1 MIRTPEL
8 KKQAAMLALEI
19 QAAMNAPLKRADALE
34 IVAKLNGFKNW
45 RHAVS
50 ATQAGPEVSVAPA
63 STPALPVEL
72 EVIFGSEDSSSFEK
86 GHDPETLDN
95 YYLKKF
101 ATEGEKA
108 AYLEGINDM
117 DGWAAYTVVENPLK
131 QFFAEFAPG
140 EDATAIRA
148 ELTKMGFTR
157 VAGAMRGADEEFNRD
172 ILDPANGEEAL
183 DPASGEEALAFQFII
198 FQRDEA
204 SGMRFVNMDCALC
217 SNGDYL
223 TETPLFTGAT
233 VLETLKSA
241 LKKADAQRDEAL
253 REFQSMSESAQ

>member
-19 QAAMNAPLKRADALE
+19 QAATNAPLKRADALE

-50 ATQAGPEVSVAPA
+50 TAPAGPEVSV
-63 STPALPVEL
+63 TPHTTAALPVEL
-72 EVIFGSEDSSSFEK
+72 EVIFGSEDSSSYED
-86 GHDPETLDN
+86 GHAPETLDN

-101 ATEGEKA
+101 ATEGERA
-108 AYLEGINDM
+108 AYLEGVADM

-131 QFFAEFAPG
+131 QFFDEFAPG

-198 FQRDEA
+198 FQRDDA
-204 SGMRFVNMDCALC
+204 TGMRFVNMDCVLC

-233 VLETLKSA
+233 VLEALQSA
-241 LKKADAQRDEAL
+241 LKVADKQCSEARKEAL
-253 REFQSMSESAQ
+253 SLSESAQ